1 MITKENSMSPAKL
14 THSTAIVTGASRG
27 FGRAIASELVGQG
40 ARVIGVARSADQLD
54 ELRAELGTQFTA
66 VVGDATDVALAR
78 ELITGYRP
86 HLLVL
91 NAGAIPVAAPLDE
104 QTWESFNRNWDVDT
118 QHVFHWVTEAL
129 RLPLAPGSSVISISS
144 GAAIGGSPLS
154 GGYASAKAAIRFIS
168 AYAAGESKRN
178 ELWIRFTALL
188 PQLTPS
194 TDLGADGVA
203 AYAAYEGVD
212 VETFTERFEPILSPA
227 QVGRAIVELVSG
239 ERGDGAR
246 PLAYLLPGSGL
257 REIA

>member
-1 MITKENSMSPAKL
+1 MSTAKL

-27 FGRAIASELVGQG
+27 FGRAIASELVAQG
-40 ARVIGVARSADQLD
+40 ARVVGVARNANQLD
-54 ELRAELGTQFTA
+54 ELTTELGERFTA
-66 VVGDATDVALAR
+66 VVGDAADVALAR
-78 ELITGYRP
+78 ELIGGYRP

-91 NAGAIPVAAPLDE
+91 NAGAVPVAAPLHE
-104 QTWESFNRNWDVDT
+104 QTWESFNRNWEVDT

-168 AYAAGESKRN
+168 AYAAAESKRA

-194 TDLGADGVA
+194 TDMGANAVA
-203 AYAAYEGVD
+203 GYAAYEGVD
-212 VETFTERFEPILSPA
+212 IETFMKRFEPILRPE
-227 QVGRAIVELVSG
+227 QVGRAIVDLVTAG
-239 ERGDGAR
+239 RGDAAT